1 MSATSEKSWRRWL
14 WPSSLTSQIILLIV
28 LTVIISQTINV
39 VLVAGERADAFRRG
53 ASGPLIDQTV
63 IAAELLQSSDE
74 ATQARLLKALSGR
87 ERRVTIDSQALAK
100 DRNSSRLTSK
110 LANRLKRESGLN
122 AVVEAR
128 FIERRFQNQRS
139 EPKREAGARP
149 NRDRPRLRDRPN
161 RPMQV
166 DRLIVSLELSS
177 DRWLNLVWR
186 LPGRDLEWLKTSLLF
201 NIGLALVL
209 SILAILFLRRVT
221 RPIKDLA
228 TAADA
233 LGRGEDV
240 PALTEDGPREIKQA
254 TAAFNAMQDRL
265 TRFVKDRTQMLA
277 AISHDLRTPITSLRL
292 RTELLDDE
300 EARKNMVR
308 TLDEMQ
314 SMTESVLA
322 FARDDAT
329 SEAMAEVNVLAL
341 LEDCASTLR
350 AQGAR
355 IDFGLNAAQ
364 STQLRGRPLALK
376 RAISNLMQNAVLY
389 GEFAEINVRS
399 DRDTLSFTIRDHGP
413 GIPEDRMEDMFK
425 PFTRM
430 ESSRN
435 RETGGTGL
443 GLSIARSIIHSHG
456 GDIRLQNASE
466 GGLIA
471 TVNLP
476 LA

>member
-1 MSATSEKSWRRWL
+1 MSYPVKKPWYRWL
-14 WPSSLTSQIILLIV
+14 WPSGLTGQIILLIV
-28 LTVIISQTINV
+28 LTIVISQAINV

-53 ASGPLIDQTV
+53 AAGPLVDQTV
-63 IAAELLQSSDE
+63 IAAELLRSSDE
-74 ATQARLLKALSGR
+74 ATQERLLKALSGR
-87 ERRVTIDSQALAK
+87 ERRVTIDAKALAK
-100 DRNSSRLTSK
+100 PDDGSRLTTK

-122 AVVEAR
+122 AMVEAR
-128 FIERRFQNQRS
+128 FIERRFQR
-139 EPKREAGARP
+139 ERAEGKRERP
-149 NRDRPRLRDRPN
+149 PRADRPRFKDRPT

-166 DRLIVSLELSS
+166 DRIVVSLELAPNK
-177 DRWLNLVWR
+177 WLNMVWR
-186 LPGRDLEWLKTSLLF
+186 LPGRDLDWLQTSLLF
-201 NIGLALVL
+201 NVGLALVL

-221 RPIKDLA
+221 RPMKDLA

-233 LGRGEDV
+233 LGRGEDM
-240 PALTEDGPREIKQA
+240 PALAEEGPREIKQA

-329 SEAMAEVNVLAL
+329 NEAMADVDVLSL
-341 LEDCASTLR
+341 LEESASTLR

-355 IDFGLNAAQ
+355 IDFGFNSAQ
-364 STQLRGRPLALK
+364 TTQLRGRPLALK
-376 RAISNLMQNAVLY
+376 RAISNLMQNAILY
-389 GEFAEINVRS
+389 GEHAEVSVSS
-399 DRDTLSFTIRDHGP
+399 DKEMLSFKIRDHGP
-413 GIPEDRMEDMFK
+413 GIPEARMEDMFK
-425 PFTRM
+425 PFSRM

-435 RETGGTGL
+435 RQTGGTGL
-443 GLSIARSIIHSHG
+443 GLSITRSIIHSHG
-456 GDIRLQNASE
+456 GDIHLQNASE
-466 GGLIA
+466 GGLIV
-471 TVNLP
+471 TVSLP

>member
-1 MSATSEKSWRRWL
+1 MSAEPKKSWRRWL
-14 WPSSLTSQIILLIV
+14 WPSGLTGQIILLIV
-28 LTVIISQTINV
+28 LTIVISQAINV

-53 ASGPLIDQTV
+53 AAGPLIDQTV

-74 ATQARLLKALSGR
+74 ATQARLLKALSGQ
-87 ERRVTIDSQALAK
+87 ERRVTIDATALAQSS
-100 DRNSSRLTSK
+100 DSSRLTDR
-110 LANRLKRESGLN
+110 LAAKLKRESGLH
-122 AVVEAR
+122 ALVEAR
-128 FIERRFQNQRS
+128 FIEKRFQKQRTDA
-139 EPKREAGARP
+139 ERERNGRP
-149 NRDRPRLRDRPN
+149 DRPRFRDRPK

-166 DRLIVSLELSS
+166 DRLIVSLELSP
-177 DRWLNLVWR
+177 DRWLNMVWR
-186 LPGRDLEWLKTSLLF
+186 LPSRDLDWLRTSLIF
-201 NIGLALVL
+201 NIGLALAL

-221 RPIKDLA
+221 RPMKDLA
-228 TAADA
+228 IAADA

-240 PALTEDGPREIKQA
+240 PALAEKGPREIKQA

-265 TRFVKDRTQMLA
+265 SRFVKDRTQMMA

-300 EARKNMVR
+300 EARDNMVR

-329 SEAMAEVNVLAL
+329 SEAMEDVDVLAL

-355 IDFGLNAAQ
+355 IDFGFNSAQ
-364 STQLRGRPLALK
+364 NTKLRGRPLALK
-376 RAISNLMQNAVLY
+376 RAISNLLQNAILY
-389 GEFAEINVRS
+389 GEQAEVSVSSNK
-399 DRDTLSFTIRDHGP
+399 DTLSFKIRDHGP
-413 GIPEDRMEDMFK
+413 GIPEARMEEMFK
-425 PFTRM
+425 PFARM

-443 GLSIARSIIHSHG
+443 GLSIVRSIIHSHG
-456 GDIRLQNASE
+456 GDISLQNASE
-466 GGLIA
+466 GGLIV

>member
-1 MSATSEKSWRRWL
+1 MSAEPKKTWRRWL
-14 WPSSLTSQIILLIV
+14 WPSGLTGQIILLIV
-28 LTVIISQTINV
+28 LTIVISQAINV

-53 ASGPLIDQTV
+53 AAGPLIDQTV

-87 ERRVTIDSQALAK
+87 ERRVTIDATALAQSSK
-100 DRNSSRLTSK
+100 NSQLTDR
-110 LANRLKRESGLN
+110 LANKLKRESGLH
-122 AVVEAR
+122 ALVEAR
-128 FIERRFQNQRS
+128 FIEKRFQKQRT
-139 EPKREAGARP
+139 EAQRERNGRP
-149 NRDRPRLRDRPN
+149 DRPRFKDRPN

-166 DRLIVSLELSS
+166 DRLIVSLELSPN
-177 DRWLNLVWR
+177 RWLNMIWR
-186 LPGRDLEWLKTSLLF
+186 LPSRDLDWLRTSLIF
-201 NIGLALVL
+201 NIGLALAL

-221 RPIKDLA
+221 RPMKDLA
-228 TAADA
+228 IAADA

-240 PALTEDGPREIKQA
+240 PALAEKGPREIKQA

-265 TRFVKDRTQMLA
+265 SRFVKDRTQMLA

-300 EARKNMVR
+300 EARDNMVR

-329 SEAMAEVNVLAL
+329 SEGMEDVDVLAL

-355 IDFGLNAAQ
+355 IDFGFNSAQ
-364 STQLRGRPLALK
+364 NTKLRGRPLALK
-376 RAISNLMQNAVLY
+376 RAISNLLQNAILY
-389 GEFAEINVRS
+389 GEQAEVSVSSNK
-399 DRDTLSFTIRDHGP
+399 DTLSFKIRDHGP
-413 GIPEDRMEDMFK
+413 GIPEARMEEMFK
-425 PFTRM
+425 PFARM

-443 GLSIARSIIHSHG
+443 GLSIVRSIIHSHG
-456 GDIRLQNASE
+456 GDISLQNASE
-466 GGLIA
+466 GGLIV

>member
-1 MSATSEKSWRRWL
+1 MSAEPKKNWRRWL
-14 WPSSLTSQIILLIV
+14 WPSGLTSQIILLIV
-28 LTVIISQTINV
+28 LTIVISQAINV

-53 ASGPLIDQTV
+53 AAGPLIDQTV

-74 ATQARLLKALSGR
+74 ATQARLLKALSGQ
-87 ERRVTIDSQALAK
+87 ERRVTIDATALAQ
-100 DRNSSRLTSK
+100 NSVGSRLTDR
-110 LANRLKRESGLN
+110 LANKLKRESGLH
-122 AVVEAR
+122 ALVEAR
-128 FIERRFQNQRS
+128 FIEKRFQKQRTDAQ
-139 EPKREAGARP
+139 RER
-149 NRDRPRLRDRPN
+149 NERSDRPRFRDRPN

-166 DRLIVSLELSS
+166 DRLIVSLELSPN
-177 DRWLNLVWR
+177 RWLNMVWR
-186 LPGRDLEWLKTSLLF
+186 LPSRDLDWLRTSLIF
-201 NIGLALVL
+201 NIGLALAL

-221 RPIKDLA
+221 RPMKDLA
-228 TAADA
+228 IAADA

-240 PALTEDGPREIKQA
+240 PALAEKGPREIKQA

-265 TRFVKDRTQMLA
+265 SRFVKDRTQMLA

-300 EARKNMVR
+300 EARDNMVR

-329 SEAMAEVNVLAL
+329 SEAMAEVDVLAL

-355 IDFGLNAAQ
+355 IDFGFNSAQ
-364 STQLRGRPLALK
+364 TTKLRGRPLALK
-376 RAISNLMQNAVLY
+376 RAISNLLQNAILY
-389 GEFAEINVRS
+389 GEQAEVSVSSNK
-399 DRDTLSFTIRDHGP
+399 DTLSFKIRDHGP
-413 GIPEDRMEDMFK
+413 GIPEARMEEMFK
-425 PFTRM
+425 PFARM
-430 ESSRN
+430 EGSRN

-443 GLSIARSIIHSHG
+443 GLSIVRSIIHSHG
-456 GDIRLQNASE
+456 GDISLQNASE
-466 GGLIA
+466 GGLIV